1 MTRTARSDSPISLG
15 LEETGSWMRKSS
27 VKSEIGG
34 SMPVIFFQLPDVT
47 SLNGDRF
54 LEPVYITE
62 TLG

>member
-1 MTRTARSDSPISLG
+1 
-15 LEETGSWMRKSS
+15 MRKSS